1 MKEHLKNDNLTK
13 FGMPASGG
21 FFNLVASISSRS
33 FHGCLSCVADSLQ
46 PPVYQGFDLRC
57 E

>member
-21 FFNLVASISSRS
+21 FFNLVASISSWS
-33 FHGCLSCVADSLQ
+33 FHGCLS
-46 PPVYQGFDLRC
+46 LRRRQSTTGISRF
-57 E
+57 